1 MDVELGQLEFEVHPS
16 MTLEHHLVSLF
27 NARAAEGVS
36 RPLGATALL
45 KALHRSLVSRTA
57 DQCLQ

>member
-16 MTLEHHLVSLF
+16 MTLEHHLVSLS
-27 NARAAEGVS
+27 NAHAAEGG
-36 RPLGATALL
+36 PLGATALL